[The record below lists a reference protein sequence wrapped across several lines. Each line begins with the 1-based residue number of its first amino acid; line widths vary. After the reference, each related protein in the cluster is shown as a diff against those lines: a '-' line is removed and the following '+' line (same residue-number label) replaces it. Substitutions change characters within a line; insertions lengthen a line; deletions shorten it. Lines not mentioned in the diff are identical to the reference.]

1 MSHRSMFNER
11 DARHDARMK
20 QSRNDWAALGLV
32 LLAFV
37 VAAIPVALMLIL

>member
-1 MSHRSMFNER
+1 MFNER

-20 QSRNDWAALGLV
+20 QSRNDWTALGLV

-37 VAAIPVALMLIL
+37 VAAIPVTLMLIL